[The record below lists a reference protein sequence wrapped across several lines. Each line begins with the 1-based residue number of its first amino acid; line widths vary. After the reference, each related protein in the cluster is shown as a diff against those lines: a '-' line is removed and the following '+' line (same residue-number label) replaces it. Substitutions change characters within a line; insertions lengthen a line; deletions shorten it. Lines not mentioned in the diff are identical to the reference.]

1 MKLRLGVVGL
11 RFGEAWARIYAA
23 HPDVALAALC
33 DLEEE
38 RARALAA
45 ELGVARVARSFDELL
60 STDAEA
66 VHLVTPA
73 PLHAEQAIAALRA
86 GKHVLCAVPAAMTL
100 AECRR
105 LVDAVE
111 ETGRCYMMAET
122 SNYYPEVVHAK
133 RLAEEGKFGRLFYC
147 ESDYLHD
154 LAPLWRDTAGQ
165 PTWRMG
171 LPPMLYPTH
180 NTGPIVWVTGQRMVE
195 VTALG
200 WGDVDAPWRS
210 RYENPHTLE
219 VALFRLADGTAAKV
233 SVCWQIGRRET
244 VRFAFYGTEMSF
256 ESGAVPWEKH
266 KLLTLRGETPVT
278 PMLPYERLPAALI
291 PHRGHSGSHPFIAHD
306 FVRAVRDG
314 TRPPIDVYEAVA
326 YIAPGICAHQSALE
340 GRPVAIPRFDPPS
353 DQTMSVRQ

>member
-1 MKLRLGVVGL
+1 MKLRMAVVGL
-11 RFGEAWARIYAA
+11 RFGVAWARIYDA

-33 DLEEE
+33 DLEQE

-45 ELGVARVARSFDELL
+45 ELGVPHVAGTLEELL
-60 STDAEA
+60 ATDVDA

-73 PLHAEQAIAALRA
+73 PLHAEQAIAVLRA

-100 AECRR
+100 AECGR
-105 LVDAVE
+105 LVEAVK

-122 SNYYPEVVHAK
+122 SNYYPEVLYAK
-133 RLAEEGKFGRLFYC
+133 RLAEEGKLGRLFYC

-154 LAPLWRDTAGQ
+154 LAPLWRDAAGQ

-180 NTGPIVWVTGQRMVE
+180 NTGPIVGVTGQRMVE

-200 WGDVDAPWRS
+200 WGDMDAAWQAPYR
-210 RYENPHTLE
+210 NPHTLE

-244 VRFAFYGTEMSF
+244 VRFAFYGTESSF

-266 KLLTLRGETPVT
+266 KHLSLHGETPVT
-278 PMLPYERLPAALI
+278 PTLPYERLPPALI

-306 FVRAVRDG
+306 FVRAVLDG
-314 TRPPIDVYEAVA
+314 TRPPIDVYDAVA
-326 YIAPGICAHQSALE
+326 YTAPGICAHRSALE
-340 GRPVAIPRFDPPS
+340 RRPVTIPNFDPTSPAS
-353 DQTMSVRQ
+353 